1 MTIHRLAS
9 LVYTAGDKKDFVLN
23 KMEGEN
29 WCLHMLTTA
38 CAFIL
43 TPPNTHTHEK
53 IYDKFP
59 FTARIVC

>member
-29 WCLHMLTTA
+29 WCLRLSDLLHMLTTA

-43 TPPNTHTHEK
+43 TLPQHT
-53 IYDKFP
+53 Y
-59 FTARIVC
+59 T